1 MRRAELSECELLTM
15 KCIWDAGEPVTCHQ
29 IMDQLRE
36 KYGLV
41 YKDTT
46 VYTFLKCLKGKGFV
60 ASQRKGVTYY
70 WSLRSEVEYRN
81 DQLRKA
87 EDFWFN
93 GSAVSFVSTLFEI
106 RELKA
111 EEKEEIKKLIDEL
124 K

>member
-1 MRRAELSECELLTM
+1 M

>member
-1 MRRAELSECELLTM
+1 MKRAELSECELITM

-29 IMDQLRE
+29 IMDELKG
-36 KYGLV
+36 KYGLT

-70 WSLRSEVEYRN
+70 WALRSAVEYRN
-81 DQLRKA
+81 ELLRRS

-93 GSAVSFVSTLFEI
+93 GSAASFVSTLFEI
-106 RELKA
+106 RELKP